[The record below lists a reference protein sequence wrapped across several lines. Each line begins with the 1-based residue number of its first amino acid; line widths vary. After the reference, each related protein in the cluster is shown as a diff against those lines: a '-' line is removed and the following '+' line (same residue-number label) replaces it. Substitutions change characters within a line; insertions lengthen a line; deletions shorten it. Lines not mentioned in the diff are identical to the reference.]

1 MSETITTP
9 TESPEAIAVRDA
21 SLSVLTKTRAI
32 VISND
37 AEYQSAVGLIADIAA
52 KSKELEKTY
61 RKLKDP
67 IVAAGKA
74 IDAFFAG
81 PRTQLDDAR
90 RMVDNAA
97 RGWRAKLEEEQRA
110 AQRKLDE
117 ERRAAEAKANADRIA
132 AEKLAAEAEEKAS
145 AAASTGDLMAEL
157 AAAEE
162 QEAAREQVAEA
173 NAKAVQVATAPTPFV
188 PPPAKTERLDTGAKV
203 SFVKVWTFIVTD
215 PALVPR
221 QYCRPV
227 DALIRSAVKAGAREI
242 PGVMIFD
249 EERSSAR

>member
-1 MSETITTP
+1 MSETITAP
-9 TESPEAIAVRDA
+9 TESPEAIAARDA

-32 VISND
+32 VITSD
-37 AEYQSAVGLIADIAA
+37 AEYQAAVGLIAEIASRKKA
-52 KSKELEKTY
+52 LEEAFDKI
-61 RKLKDP
+61 KKP
-67 IVAAGKA
+67 IVASGKA
-74 IDAFFAG
+74 VDAFFNG
-81 PRTQLDDAR
+81 PRAQLDDAR
-90 RMVDNAA
+90 RNVDSAT
-97 RGWRAKLEEEQRA
+97 RIWREKKEAERIA
-110 AQRKLDE
+110 AQKKIDD
-117 ERRAAEAKANADRIA
+117 ERRVAEAKANADRIA

-162 QEAAREQVAEA
+162 QEVAREQVAEA
-173 NAKAVQVATAPTPFV
+173 NAKAVQVATAPKPFV

-221 QYCRPV
+221 QYCQPV

-242 PGVMIFD
+242 PGVSIYA
-249 EERSSAR
+249 EERSTAR